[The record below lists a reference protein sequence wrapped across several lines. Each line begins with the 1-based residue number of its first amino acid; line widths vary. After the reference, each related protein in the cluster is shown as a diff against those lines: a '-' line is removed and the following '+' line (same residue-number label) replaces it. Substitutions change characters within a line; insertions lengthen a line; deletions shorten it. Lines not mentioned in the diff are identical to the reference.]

1 MYTMYIT
8 YRICSLVQTHCL
20 DPPFPF
26 FCKQLLPISNENM
39 IQSEEYCK
47 LHIFNMSTLIDN
59 VQVFANLLRV
69 EEGGS
74 SFLMEEHLLVRD
86 ADSLMEKLRVEVRT
100 QPQHGRLELQGVV
113 LSEGES
119 FHLQDLKALRV
130 R

>member
-1 MYTMYIT
+1 MFT
-8 YRICSLVQTHCL
+8 
-20 DPPFPF
+20 
-26 FCKQLLPISNENM
+26 
-39 IQSEEYCK
+39 
-47 LHIFNMSTLIDN
+47 
-59 VQVFANLLRV
+59 NLLKV

-86 ADSLMEKLRVEVRT
+86 ADSPKEKLRVQVRT
-100 QPQHGRLELQGVV
+100 QPRHGRLELQGVV